1 MSLQELLDWIK
12 QYDQWVYGLL
22 LAYAVGKTGPLPM
35 VAAYAAALGAL
46 RVDILVC
53 ITVLGTIAGAQIRF
67 WIGRQLAPWICKRLP
82 RMAPWLALAS
92 AGVERYSPVTLSLYR
107 FVKGAFSIVGVGAG
121 ASLLPWRKHLMLDSA
136 GALLWVTITVGIGY
150 SLGLVGA
157 AFDPR
162 WSAYVGLSLLAVSLL
177 FFGFAGRAIKRR
189 LLPLAEKILAE
200 RTGHSAT
207 PDAQHRPTHAVAEQR
222 PA

>member
-22 LAYAVGKTGPLPM
+22 LVYAIGKTGPLPM
-35 VAAYAAALGAL
+35 VAGYAAALGAL
-46 RVDILVC
+46 RLDILVS

-67 WIGRQLAPWICKRLP
+67 WAGRQLAPWICKKLP
-82 RMAPWLALAS
+82 RVAPWLALAS
-92 AGVERYSPVTLSLYR
+92 AGVERYSPATLSLYR

-162 WSAYVGLSLLAVSLL
+162 WSAYLGLSLLAVSLL
-177 FFGFAGRAIKRR
+177 FFGFAGRTIKIR
-189 LLPLAEKILAE
+189 LLPLAEQILAE
-200 RTGHSAT
+200 RTGRVSLADT
-207 PDAQHRPTHAVAEQR
+207 AQQLHAAASQK